1 MVTSSVTSGHLLWWV
16 IYASV
21 IWFEVLGH
29 LHGLINGSYF
39 PEAWSLIFDLFPEN
53 NNLFVG
59 ALDRQCFVMFPL
71 LLYFLIVYKKAV
83 KSL

>member
-1 MVTSSVTSGHLLWWV
+1 MEV
-16 IYASV
+16 ISLKL
-21 IWFEVLGH
+21 EV
-29 LHGLINGSYF
+29 
-39 PEAWSLIFDLFPEN
+39 FDLFPEN

-59 ALDRQCFVMFPL
+59 ALDRQYFVIFLL